1 MYTKLRSL
9 LGKYIRY
16 LDSGK
21 RFVLHYIDA
30 SGFNFNVRLER
41 INKISPTYIAWSW
54 NAQVMAGVRREPR
67 LCMLFRVRLLLDRMS
82 TCTLSALKSPPLLRA
97 TVLETVRDVKL

>member
-1 MYTKLRSL
+1 MTSFRQFALFPLIVMYTKLRSL

-41 INKISPTYIAWSW
+41 INKISPTYIA
-54 NAQVMAGVRREPR
+54 
-67 LCMLFRVRLLLDRMS
+67 
-82 TCTLSALKSPPLLRA
+82 
-97 TVLETVRDVKL
+97 